1 MIKELGLLLQIFGY
15 RSAKQKE
22 KTQRVIEYIDTC
34 VAHMEN
40 IMGYKKD
47 INEASVEQS
56 RKFLQNAFHEMALQL
71 DCLATPVECDI
82 IKNSI
87 ASARIYYHAVKEGK
101 IVNADVAIDYES
113 RYQLYINH
121 IYDQK
126 KFRQSSYEA
135 FLRQLVKDKLEIDKD
150 YVQMELQK
158 IQEVCQEDVARIMS
172 LKEKLKTRK
181 AVA

>member
-34 VAHMEN
+34 LAHMGN
-40 IMGYKKD
+40 IMGYQKD

-56 RKFLQNAFHEMALQL
+56 RKFLQNASHEMALQL

-101 IVNADVAIDYES
+101 IVNTDVTIDYES
-113 RYQLYINH
+113 RYQLYILTVFMIKRSLGKVH
-121 IYDQK
+121 MK
-126 KFRQSSYEA
+126 H
-135 FLRQLVKDKLEIDKD
+135 FLG
-150 YVQMELQK
+150 
-158 IQEVCQEDVARIMS
+158 S
-172 LKEKLKTRK
+172 W
-181 AVA
+181 